1 MTPTPTPTPTPGAN
15 LYWDIQTA
23 APLTAGAVWAVM
35 LLLLFIVLFQRKQRI
50 LLGETMFIIASMPL
64 SIINAGWWA
73 LTVYLFSTIF
83 VLVAGILQWGD

>member
-1 MTPTPTPTPTPGAN
+1 
-15 LYWDIQTA
+15 
-23 APLTAGAVWAVM
+23 
-35 LLLLFIVLFQRKQRI
+35 
-50 LLGETMFIIASMPL
+50 MFIIASMPL